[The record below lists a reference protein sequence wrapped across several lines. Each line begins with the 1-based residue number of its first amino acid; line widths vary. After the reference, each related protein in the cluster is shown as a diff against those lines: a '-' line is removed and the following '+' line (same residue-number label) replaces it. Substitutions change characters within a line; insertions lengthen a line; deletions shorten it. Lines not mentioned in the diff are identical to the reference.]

1 MSRTQTVTQKPSAG
15 SHAEREHELAKRK
28 SEAETVSFTRQNEAY
43 EAWRAHKAEQEPKL
57 VKEEEL
63 YQRLSAIEQK
73 LLEAKKEAEKTNAEH
88 SKKRKNTKPPRNS
101 WPE

>member
-1 MSRTQTVTQKPSAG
+1 MKPMKHG
-15 SHAEREHELAKRK
+15 
-28 SEAETVSFTRQNEAY
+28 
-43 EAWRAHKAEQEPKL
+43 AHKAEQEPKL

-73 LLEAKKEAEKTNAEH
+73 LLEAKKKRKKQMRNTA
-88 SKKRKNTKPPRNS
+88 KKRKNTKPPRNS

>member
-1 MSRTQTVTQKPSAG
+1 
-15 SHAEREHELAKRK
+15 
-28 SEAETVSFTRQNEAY
+28 Y

-73 LLEAKKEAEKTNAEH
+73 LLAAKKEAEKTNAEH
-88 SKKRKNTKPPRNS
+88 SKKEEEYEAASKQLAGVKDRLTRGQDRQNELKEELKAMLVTAD
-101 WPE
+101 E